1 MRPERF
7 PDPTVDRLRPLIDA
21 PKRLAFANDVEFDT
35 FVEDPSVEEE
45 RLMPERLV
53 PERFALERFAPLK
66 FAD

>member
-21 PKRLAFANDVEFDT
+21 PKRFEFANEVELETVVD
-35 FVEDPSVEEE
+35 DPSVAEE
-45 RLMPERLV
+45 RSAPERLV
-53 PERFALERFAPLK
+53 PDRFALERFAPLK

>member
-7 PDPTVDRLRPLIDA
+7 PDPTVDRPRPLIEA
-21 PKRLAFANDVEFDT
+21 PKRLAFANEVEFETVVD
-35 FVEDPSVEEE
+35 DPSVAEE
-45 RLMPERLV
+45 RLVPERLV